1 MIHAFKSSVV
11 AVFALW
17 CLAATAA
24 AGPIEDAVAA
34 RIKGD
39 TATALRIL
47 RPLADKGDAAA
58 QSNLALMYATG
69 QGVPISFTEAAK
81 WYRLAADQGR
91 ANAQYNL
98 GRMHATGQGMPPNLA
113 EALKWWRAAADQGHS
128 AAQYNLGLM
137 YAEGRGVPQNS
148 VEAAKWWRL
157 AAEQGDTPSQ
167 FNLGVAYSQG
177 KGVVQNTMEATKWY
191 RQAADRNHTAAQ
203 VNLGT
208 AYDQG
213 RGVIQNDILAYL
225 WLNIAASKGDQMAL
239 KARDAIAK
247 RMTPAQIA
255 EAQRATREWKPIP
268 PRRSGNSA
276 PPSRAL
282 RGNGYLGTSSRQT
295 LDGDCQSFQI
305 QPHLVQPPIARASA
319 ITPERMVS
327 RLSII

>member
-1 MIHAFKSSVV
+1 MGHAFKSNMV

-39 TATALRIL
+39 PATALRIL

-69 QGVPISFTEAAK
+69 QGVPLSLTEAAK

-137 YAEGRGVPQNS
+137 YAEGRGVPQNA

-157 AAEQGDTPSQ
+157 AAEQGDIPSQ

-213 RGVIQNDILAYL
+213 RGVIQNDTLAYL
-225 WLNIAASKGDQMAL
+225 VVQPAASKGDQMAV

-247 RMTPAQIA
+247 RMTAGTDRRGAARHARMEADPAAIA
-255 EAQRATREWKPIP
+255 GAIA
-268 PRRSGNSA
+268 RRRTGIAGSNAIWGRRPGRPWTTTVHHSRSSRTGCSR
-276 PPSRAL
+276 PSRG
-282 RGNGYLGTSSRQT
+282 R
-295 LDGDCQSFQI
+295 
-305 QPHLVQPPIARASA
+305 ARSCRKIWSA
-319 ITPERMVS
+319 A
-327 RLSII
+327 